1 MKNDRYRLE
10 AILNDLGSTSAE
22 KAVAQ
27 AQLAAL
33 ERNDTAS
40 GDFSEANIFRLLW
53 DDGVID
59 ASEEYLRAYYLAD
72 PQTSIQWAWL
82 AFWRDRLK
90 STSQTLRIFAKD
102 RIQKFADDAA
112 LPADVRKAAG
122 DLLAAFTQRK
132 ADDPFPA
139 IQIPGSERWETM
151 SHDELYFKRMVPVK
165 QSFTDAFY
173 TAR

>member
-1 MKNDRYRLE
+1 MQSDKYRLE
-10 AILNDLGSTSAE
+10 AIVHDLGSTSAE

-27 AQLAAL
+27 AQLATL

-59 ASEEYLRAYYLAD
+59 ASEEYLRASYLAD
-72 PQTSIQWAWL
+72 PKTSIQWAWL

-102 RIQKFADDAA
+102 CIQKIADDAA
-112 LPADVRKAAG
+112 LPADVRKAAA
-122 DLLAAFTQRK
+122 DLLAAFNQRK
-132 ADDPFPA
+132 AGDPIPA
-139 IQIPGSERWETM
+139 IQIPGNERWNTM
-151 SHDELYFKRMVPVK
+151 SNEELYQHMVVHK
-165 QSFTDAFY
+165 KSWTAAFH